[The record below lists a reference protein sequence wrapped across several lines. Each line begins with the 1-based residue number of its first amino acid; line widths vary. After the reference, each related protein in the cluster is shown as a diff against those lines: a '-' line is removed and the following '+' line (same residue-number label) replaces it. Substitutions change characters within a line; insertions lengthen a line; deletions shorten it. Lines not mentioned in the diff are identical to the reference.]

1 MWSNDRIRCL
11 FGNEKHVFNTRKEM
25 LEITLKCYYSAL
37 ISALIFLL
45 VRSSLP
51 VNLRILSLFFPEMCR
66 RVMRTGSSHKC
77 CISSNCKLETQSER
91 QTTTSLGLLSGG
103 ELERVVWAGCGGDC
117 GGGYGAGCR
126 CLTGAGCVSGW

>member
-1 MWSNDRIRCL
+1 
-11 FGNEKHVFNTRKEM
+11 M

-45 VRSSLP
+45 VRSSSP
-51 VNLRILSLFFPEMCR
+51 VNLQILSLFFPETCR
-66 RVMRTGSSHKC
+66 RSGSNYKC

-103 ELERVVWAGCGGDC
+103 ELEREVWAGCGGDC
-117 GGGYGAGCR
+117 GGDYGAGCR